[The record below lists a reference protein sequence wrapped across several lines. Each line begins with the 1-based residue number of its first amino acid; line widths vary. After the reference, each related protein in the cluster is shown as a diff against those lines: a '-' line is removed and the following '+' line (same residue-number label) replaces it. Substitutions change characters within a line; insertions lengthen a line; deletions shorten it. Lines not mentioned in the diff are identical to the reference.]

1 MMTLTYQDT
10 NEGKCKKC
18 GRELEHLR
26 GVSTGSTYCECR
38 WCGYA
43 RLKATNAELLEALE
57 NLTRW
62 VGKGI
67 ADGAYSECVNSERAL
82 VDLERATEAIRK
94 AKEK

>member
-43 RLKATNAELLEALE
+43 RLKATNAELLEALRLCE
-57 NLTRW
+57 CELSM
-62 VGKGI
+62 
-67 ADGAYSECVNSERAL
+67 YSMLASQSNNPQAWQDAIDAAR
-82 VDLERATEAIRK
+82 EAIRK
-94 AKEK
+94 ASR

>member
-1 MMTLTYQDT
+1 MTTWADDKEQ
-10 NEGKCKKC
+10 
-18 GRELEHLR
+18 ELFEAQE
-26 GVSTGSTYCECR
+26 TI
-38 WCGYA
+38 
-43 RLKATNAELLEALE
+43 AELLGVLE

-94 AKEK
+94 AKGE